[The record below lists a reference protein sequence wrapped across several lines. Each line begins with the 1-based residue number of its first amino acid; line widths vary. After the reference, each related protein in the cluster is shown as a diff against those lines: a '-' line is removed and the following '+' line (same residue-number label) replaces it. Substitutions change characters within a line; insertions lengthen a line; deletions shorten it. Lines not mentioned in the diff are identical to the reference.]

1 MIDKHRGKRVMAVIS
16 SETYENL
23 RVMATN
29 EKRTISK
36 MIDVLICE
44 AINTRENNSKWLI
57 FTTYLLL
64 IGLLKQSNVNQGN

>member
-16 SETYENL
+16 LETYENL
-23 RVMATN
+23 QQLATN

-57 FTTYLLL
+57 FTTYLIL
-64 IGLLKQSNVNQGN
+64 ISLLK

>member
-16 SETYENL
+16 LETYENL
-23 RVMATN
+23 QQLATN

-64 IGLLKQSNVNQGN
+64 ISLLK